1 MMVEVAIFVLLI
13 FMIIGMLFV
22 LEIENLLSAVVMMGA
37 IGFGISVIFL
47 LLGAPDL
54 AIVQIA
60 VEVISVVILI
70 RATIHRDIKER
81 ADESLSN
88 ISSIPLIVCIFFFFL
103 MIYPAL
109 RLLPSFG
116 EPVFLNFYSSSIY
129 YLSDGFRLTG
139 APNIV
144 SAIILDFRAY
154 DTLGEA
160 IVLFTSVIGAVSIL
174 RYRNR
179 KKEHHTT

>member
-1 MMVEVAIFVLLI
+1 MVEIAVLFLLL
-13 FMIIGMLFV
+13 FMIVGMLFI

-37 IGFGISVIFL
+37 IGFGLSVIFL

-60 VEVISVVILI
+60 VEVISLVILI

-81 ADESLSN
+81 ADESLSPV
-88 ISSIPLIVCIFFFFL
+88 STIPILVCLLLFFL
-103 MIYPAL
+103 LVYPAMSF
-109 RLLPSFG
+109 LPAFG
-116 EPVFLNFYSSSIY
+116 SPVFLNYYSSSIY
-129 YLSDGFRLTG
+129 YLQEGFRITG

-144 SAIILDFRAY
+144 SAIILDFRGY

-160 IVLFTSVIGAVSIL
+160 IVLFTSVLGALSIL

-179 KKEHHTT
+179 KKEHPES